1 MTKIKNILPTI
12 FEDVKLFEMES
23 FDDNRGSFK
32 EIYNKEIQSIIGE
45 DINFIQD
52 NESVSSYGVL
62 RGLHYQK
69 YPYEQSKLIRVS
81 FGEIQDVVVDLR
93 EGSKAYGRWEVYNI
107 SSNNNRVLFVPK
119 GFAHG
124 FLALSNETVVNY
136 KVDSKHSPE
145 HESGIRYDDK
155 NLGVT
160 WNLSNED
167 IIVSDRDKELPN
179 FQKSFVIVFLYIDC
193 FKYL

>member
-32 EIYNKEIQSIIGE
+32 EIYNKEIQSAIGGN
-45 DINFIQD
+45 INFIQD
-52 NESVSSYGVL
+52 NESTSSYGVL

-69 YPYEQSKLIRVS
+69 SPYEQSKLIRVS
-81 FGEIQDVVVDLR
+81 FGEIQDIIVDFR
-93 EGSKAYGRWEVYNI
+93 EESKTYGKWEAYNI
-107 SSNNNRVLFVPK
+107 NSDNNRVLFVPK

-124 FLALSNETVVNY
+124 FLVLSNKAVVNY

-155 NLGVT
+155 SLGIT
-160 WNLSNED
+160 WDLSSDD
-167 IIVSDRDKELPN
+167 IIVSDKDKKLP
-179 FQKSFVIVFLYIDC
+179 SF
-193 FKYL
+193 KK